1 MTTTARAGF
10 QVTGWDEQ
18 TYEDLDGPA
27 KLTRADVTQTFSGD
41 IEGEGAVTWLMAYTA
56 DDAADYVGI
65 QRITGRL
72 GGREGTVVLTTTG
85 RFDGKVAAGTWSV
98 VAGSGTD
105 GLAGISGS
113 GEFSA
118 PLAGEPTVTLD
129 YDLA

>member
-1 MTTTARAGF
+1 M
-10 QVTGWDEQ
+10 
-18 TYEDLDGPA
+18 
-27 KLTRADVTQTFSGD
+27 
-41 IEGEGAVTWLMAYTA
+41 TWLMAYTA
-56 DDAADYVGI
+56 DDAAHYVGI